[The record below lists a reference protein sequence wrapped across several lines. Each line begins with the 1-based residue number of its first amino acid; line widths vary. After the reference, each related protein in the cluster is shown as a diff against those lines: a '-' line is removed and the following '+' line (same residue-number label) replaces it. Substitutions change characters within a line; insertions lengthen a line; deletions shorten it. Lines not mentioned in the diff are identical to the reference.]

1 MTIRLTTG
9 QAVVRFMM
17 NQHVEHDGETH
28 RFFAGCW
35 GIFGHGNIG
44 GVAQGLQEVGPEFPF
59 YLARNEQS
67 MVHTAIGFSKMANR
81 HRAFACLTSIG
92 PGATNMVTG
101 AATATINRIPVLL
114 LTGDTFAERVQDPVL
129 QQLVSE
135 HDGTVSASDAFRPV
149 VRYFDRISRPEQ
161 LVASLPG
168 SDAHAHVSRRHGRRV
183 HHDPAGRPDVRVR
196 LPRRVLPAAH
206 VGDRSPTPRRDAA
219 RPRRRVDPCGPAA
232 DDHRR
237 RRGSLQR
244 GDRQPCA
251 GFAERHGIPVGETNA
266 GKGTSA
272 FDHPLGLGGAGV
284 AGTRGANVVAEQA
297 DLVIGIGTRYTDF
310 ITASK
315 TAFQHDDVRFV
326 NINVFEHDAVKHA
339 AIPLTGDAKA
349 TVAELDGAARR
360 PHDHR
365 RRTGPR
371 SLQHNRSGTPRSSG
385 STGSGS
391 TRSARA
397 R

>member
-92 PGATNMVTG
+92 PGATNMITG

-114 LTGDTFAERVQDPVL
+114 LTGDSFAERVQDPVL

-161 LVASLPG
+161 LIASLPEAMRVLTSPADTG
-168 SDAHAHVSRRHGRRV
+168 AVCITIPQDVQTFAFEFPEEIFQPRTWVIARQRPDEALLARAAEWIRGAQRPMIIAGGGVRYSEATDTVRDVRRAARHPGRSRRT
-183 HHDPAGRPDVRVR
+183 PARAPWRSTIR
-196 LPRRVLPAAH
+196 SASAAPALPARAAPTSWPSRPTSSSASAL
-206 VGDRSPTPRRDAA
+206 GTPTSSP
-219 RPRRRVDPCGPAA
+219 RPRRRSSMTACG
-232 DDHRR
+232 
-237 RRGSLQR
+237 SS
-244 GDRQPCA
+244 
-251 GFAERHGIPVGETNA
+251 
-266 GKGTSA
+266 TS
-272 FDHPLGLGGAGV
+272 
-284 AGTRGANVVAEQA
+284 TC
-297 DLVIGIGTRYTDF
+297 
-310 ITASK
+310 
-315 TAFQHDDVRFV
+315 
-326 NINVFEHDAVKHA
+326 
-339 AIPLTGDAKA
+339 
-349 TVAELDGAARR
+349 
-360 PHDHR
+360 
-365 RRTGPR
+365 
-371 SLQHNRSGTPRSSG
+371 SS
-385 STGSGS
+385 TM
-391 TRSARA
+391 R
-397 R
+397 